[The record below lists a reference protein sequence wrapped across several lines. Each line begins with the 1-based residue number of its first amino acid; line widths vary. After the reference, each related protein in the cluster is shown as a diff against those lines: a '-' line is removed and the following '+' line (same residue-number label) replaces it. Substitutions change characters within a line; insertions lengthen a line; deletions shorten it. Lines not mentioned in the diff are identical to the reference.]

1 MDLLF
6 YIPKQLGFQLSQP
19 NAKKNTKI
27 TVGGTGIIL
36 KINK

>member
-1 MDLLF
+1 
-6 YIPKQLGFQLSQP
+6 LGFQLSQP

-36 KINK
+36 KINKYTISGNFLLH